1 MQLKRTKIVC
11 TIGPSSWDEKTL
23 RELAKAGMNVARI
36 NMSHGTHEEKANQ
49 IKLIKK
55 ISKEIGKPLAIMADL
70 QGPKMRC
77 GKIEGKIEIHKGDDF
92 LLSSDPKEGEIPMQ
106 IDLSPYVKKGEK
118 IFLNDGLVEVQVTG
132 VSGKTI
138 KTQAKNDGWI
148 SSNKGVNLPDTK
160 LEGFAFSEKDRNDAE
175 FAIKIGADYIAM
187 SFVQTAEDLKPLK
200 DMIKNHKTRTKVVA
214 KIEKKEAVNNLEA
227 IIKLAD
233 AVMVARGDLAIETDP
248 SEVPLV
254 QQRIIR
260 IARQNYRPVIV
271 ATQMLESMTDNPR
284 PTRAEVSDVANA
296 VLDQV
301 DAVMLSGETA
311 NGKYPVETV
320 TTMKSVILS
329 VEEHPDYSHY
339 IKINWESLS
348 KEDVMFS
355 AITSAAASLAYRVDA
370 KLIVVAT
377 ATGRTARVLSS
388 FRPNAP
394 VYAITHDSL
403 TAEQLT
409 LVWGVK
415 ADVIKP
421 YHSADKFWKDIL
433 HHVRDSGF
441 VKSGDNIVI
450 ITGSKIGVPGD
461 TDSIKL
467 ETV

>member
-11 TIGPSSWDEKTL
+11 TIGPSSWGEQTL
-23 RELAKAGMNVARI
+23 RELARAGMNVARI
-36 NMSHGTHEEKANQ
+36 NMSHGTHAEKGSQ
-49 IKLIKK
+49 IKLIRK
-55 ISKEIGKPLAIMADL
+55 ISKELSKPIAIMADL
-70 QGPKMRC
+70 QGPKLRC
-77 GKIEGKIEIHKGDDF
+77 GNLDEKVEIKRGDTI
-92 LLSSDPKEGEIPMQ
+92 LLSSQPQEKEMPMQ
-106 IDLSPYVKKGEK
+106 IDLSPYVKKGEAM
-118 IFLNDGLVEVQVTG
+118 FLNDGLVELEVRN

-138 KTQAKNDGWI
+138 HTVAKNDGWV
-148 SSNKGVNLPDTK
+148 SSNKGANLPDTK
-160 LEGFAFSEKDRNDAE
+160 LEGFSFTEKDRKDAE
-175 FAIKIGADYIAM
+175 FAISSQVDYIAM
-187 SFVQTAEDLKPLK
+187 SFVQTADDLKPLK
-200 DMIKNHKTRTKVVA
+200 DMIKNKKSRTKIIA

-233 AVMVARGDLAIETDP
+233 GVMVARGDLAIETDA

-254 QQRIIR
+254 QQQIIR
-260 IARQNYRPVIV
+260 LARQHYCPVIV
-271 ATQMLESMTDNPR
+271 ATQMLESMTENPR

-301 DAVMLSGETA
+301 DAVMLSSETA

-320 TTMKSVILS
+320 KVMKSVILS
-329 VEEHPDYSHY
+329 VEENPIYSHA
-339 IKINWESLS
+339 ININWETLA

-355 AITSAAASLAYRVDA
+355 AITSAAASLAYRVKA

-394 VYAITHDSL
+394 IYAITHDAL
-403 TAEQLT
+403 TSEQLT

-415 ADVIKP
+415 SDVIKP
-421 YHSADKFWKDIL
+421 YHNADKFWKDIL
-433 HHVRDSGF
+433 NHVRDSGF

-461 TDSIKL
+461 TDSIKI

>member
-11 TIGPSSWDEKTL
+11 TIGPASWDEKTL
-23 RELAKAGMNVARI
+23 RELTRAGMNVARI

-49 IKLIKK
+49 IKLIRK
-55 ISKEIGKPLAIMADL
+55 ISKELGKPLAVMADL

-77 GKIEGKIEIHKGDDF
+77 GKLDGQLEIKKGDQL
-92 LLSSDPKEGEIPMQ
+92 LLSSDPKEREIPMQ
-106 IDLSPYVKKGEK
+106 IDLSPFVKKGEK
-118 IFLNDGLVEVQVTG
+118 IFLNDGLVEVEVVS

-138 KTQAKNDGWI
+138 KVESKNDGWI
-148 SSNKGVNLPDTK
+148 SSNKGANLPDTK
-160 LEGFAFSEKDRNDAE
+160 LEGFAFSEKDRKDAE
-175 FAIKIGADYIAM
+175 FAIKIGVDYIAM
-187 SFVQTAEDLKPLK
+187 SFVQTADDLKPLK
-200 DMIKNHKTRTKVVA
+200 DMIKNHKSRVKIVA

-233 AVMVARGDLAIETDP
+233 VVMVARGDLAIETDP

-254 QQRIIR
+254 QQKIIR

-271 ATQMLESMTDNPR
+271 ATQMLESMTENPR

-320 TTMKSVILS
+320 KTMKSVILS
-329 VEEHPDYSHY
+329 VEENPNYSHQ
-339 IKINWESLS
+339 ININWENLA
-348 KEDVMFS
+348 KEDIMFS
-355 AITSAAASLAYRVDA
+355 AITSAAASLAYRINA
-370 KLIVVAT
+370 KMIVVAT
-377 ATGRTARVLSS
+377 ATGKTARVLSS

-394 VYAITHDSL
+394 IYAITHDEL
-403 TAEQLT
+403 TCDQLT
-409 LVWGVK
+409 VVWGVK
-415 ADVIKP
+415 ADVVKP
-421 YHSADKFWKDIL
+421 YHNADKFWKDIL
-433 HHVRDSGF
+433 NHVRDSGF